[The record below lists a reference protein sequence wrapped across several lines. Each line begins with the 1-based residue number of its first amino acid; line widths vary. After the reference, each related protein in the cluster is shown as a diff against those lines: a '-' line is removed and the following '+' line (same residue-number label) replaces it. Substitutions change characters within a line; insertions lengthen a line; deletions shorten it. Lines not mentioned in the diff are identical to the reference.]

1 MKNQKNLQ
9 LQVRLQTARL
19 AQNAGLNQNISLAI
33 TLPLVPARKIP
44 VAFHAKL
51 EESLVI
57 KHIAPVNFS
66 DRR

>member
-1 MKNQKNLQ
+1 MKNQKNFRLQ
-9 LQVRLQTARL
+9 LRLKTGQL
-19 AQNAGLNQNISLAI
+19 APAAWLIQLNAPEIESAF
-33 TLPLVPARKIP
+33 VPAHKIP

>member
-1 MKNQKNLQ
+1 MKNQKNLR

-19 AQNAGLNQNISLAI
+19 AQNAGLNQNISPAI
-33 TLPLVPARKIP
+33 TLTLFPARKIP
-44 VAFHAKL
+44 VAFHPKL

-57 KHIAPVNFS
+57 KHIAPVHFS

>member
-1 MKNQKNLQ
+1 MKNQKNLRLRVQ
-9 LQVRLQTARL
+9 LQTGRL
-19 AQNAGLNQNISLAI
+19 AQNAWLNQNISLAI

-57 KHIAPVNFS
+57 KHISPVHFC
-66 DRR
+66 DRC

>member
-1 MKNQKNLQ
+1 MKNQKNLR
-9 LQVRLQTARL
+9 LQVRLQTGRL

-33 TLPLVPARKIP
+33 TLPLFPARKIP
-44 VAFHAKL
+44 VTFHPKF

-57 KHIAPVNFS
+57 KHIAPVHFS